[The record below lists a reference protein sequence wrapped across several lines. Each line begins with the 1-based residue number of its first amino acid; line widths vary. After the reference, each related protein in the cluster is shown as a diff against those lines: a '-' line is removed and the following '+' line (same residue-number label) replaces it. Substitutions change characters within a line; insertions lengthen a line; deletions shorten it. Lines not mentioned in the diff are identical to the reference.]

1 MTQLTD
7 GILLI
12 DKKDGETSYD
22 VVRKIKR
29 FSKIRKIGH
38 AGTLDPFATGLL
50 IILLGQGTKL
60 SNFIMSGQKFYL
72 ATLRLGVETDTLDP
86 TGQEV
91 RTSPVPDISL
101 EQVREKAREFIGE
114 IEQTPPAFSAI
125 KHKGVP
131 AYRLARRGSAPELKR
146 RKVSI
151 FDIRI
156 LSVDLPD
163 ITMEVACS
171 GGTYIR
177 SLAADMAGKLGPGGH
192 LVSLRRLASG
202 RFSVENALCSGRILG
217 RDKASFIRD
226 NLIPL
231 VSAVPDMAEV
241 EVKKSLADKIRL
253 GYQPS
258 WEELSGGLNVSCGN
272 SIHVKVVCNRN
283 LVAIVK
289 VNLSKGVGHEH
300 VKIKRVFI

>member
-1 MTQLTD
+1 MTELTD

-12 DKKDGETSYD
+12 DKKEGETSYD

-29 FSKIRKIGH
+29 LSKIRKIGH

-60 SNFIMSGQKFYL
+60 SNFIMSGQKLYL

-86 TGQEV
+86 TGQEI
-91 RTSPVPDISL
+91 RTSPVPDISP
-101 EQVREKAREFIGE
+101 EQIREKAREFIGD
-114 IEQTPPAFSAI
+114 IEQTPPAFSAV

-131 AYRLARRGSAPELKR
+131 AYKLARRGMAPELKR
-146 RKVSI
+146 RRVSI

-171 GGTYIR
+171 AGTYIR
-177 SLAADMAGKLGPGGH
+177 SLAADMAGELGPGGH

-202 RFSVENALCSGRILG
+202 RFSVNNALCLGRILD
-217 RDKASFIRD
+217 RESVSFIRD

-231 VSAVPDMAEV
+231 ASAVPEMPEIEV
-241 EVKKSLADKIRL
+241 VGSLADKIRF
-253 GYQPS
+253 GYRPY
-258 WEELSGGLNVSCGN
+258 WEELSDGLNATCRESIYVKLVSN
-272 SIHVKVVCNRN
+272 KE

-289 VNLSKGVGHEH
+289 VNLSKGVGHGH
-300 VKIKRVFI
+300 VKIKRVFV